1 MSRRTTIIL
10 FLLVFT
16 ISRLDLTFINNITSE
31 TGFVFTDS
39 QKFEI
44 LNNIIQACLLGVI
57 GILIYLMIL
66 STINKCYISKL
77 PTDTTYPEF
86 IGITVDYLK
95 QFSMSKISYIQ
106 SFILIGTLFTISLYV
121 DNFLRNIYNV

>member
-1 MSRRTTIIL
+1 MSKRTTIIV
-10 FLLVFT
+10 FLLVST
-16 ISRLDLTFINNITSE
+16 ISRLDLSFINNILSSS
-31 TGFVFTDS
+31 GFVFTDS
-39 QKFEI
+39 EKFEI
-44 LNNIIQACLLGVI
+44 LNNIIQACLCGVI
-57 GILIYLMIL
+57 GILICLMIL

-86 IGITVDYLK
+86 IGKTVDYLK

-121 DNFLRNIYNV
+121 DNLLRNIYNV